1 MFEDF
6 ILFIKKKSYIIQI
19 IFVNLWIAMKILKL
33 TSFFFNGIFN
43 FVCINLFISYKRILW
58 ILLLIKEYYPT
69 YVKKIVSLR
78 NISIKYYSNLELK
91 KMIIMIIT
99 ISL

>member
-1 MFEDF
+1 MEYL
-6 ILFIKKKSYIIQI
+6 ILYVLIYLFLIKEY
-19 IFVNLWIAMKILKL
+19 
-33 TSFFFNGIFN
+33 
-43 FVCINLFISYKRILW
+43 YE
-58 ILLLIKEYYPT
+58 LLIKEYYPT